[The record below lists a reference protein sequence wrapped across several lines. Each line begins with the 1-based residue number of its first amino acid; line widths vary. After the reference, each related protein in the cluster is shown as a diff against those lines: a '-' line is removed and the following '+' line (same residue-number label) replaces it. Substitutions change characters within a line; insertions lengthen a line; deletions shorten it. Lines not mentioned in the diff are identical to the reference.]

1 LSKLGIPPRKN
12 SDDGWSSF
20 QSIPASQILQAK
32 TGALRGDVSRH
43 NSWQRIDSMGRVIAL
58 MDDIFFQM
66 KVAETAKHL
75 GLEFKVATNVDA
87 LMGLL
92 EPAPQLVIV
101 DLNARSKPVEAIAK
115 VRGAAKN
122 VRVVAFLSHVQREL
136 AEQARAAGCEEV
148 MPRSSFTQ
156 NLAEI
161 LSPAKA

>member
-1 LSKLGIPPRKN
+1 
-12 SDDGWSSF
+12 
-20 QSIPASQILQAK
+20 
-32 TGALRGDVSRH
+32 
-43 NSWQRIDSMGRVIAL
+43 MGRVIAL

-87 LMGLL
+87 LMALL

-101 DLNARSKPVEAIAK
+101 DLNARSLPVEAIAK
-115 VRGAAKN
+115 VREAAKD

-161 LSPAKA
+161 LSPTKA